1 MEQDNTTQGTQHTPE
16 QEPTAVERVAAQLR
30 TLREMRQQMEGTGF
44 FVLLPT
50 DALLK
55 RSEAYFN
62 LNYDNVIRLLETSG
76 VTADTVQMVLQD
88 YAAVL
93 AGVYFV
99 QLPLRQQAD
108 VLKAVKP
115 WRLQITERYALP
127 RLFGIYFQNT
137 QTAKSYI
144 EGFKLATGDVERVQ
158 TIRGADGK
166 VTIERERLKIP
177 VEEQKNN
184 YLSTQF
190 NRIVS
195 GSFPQVAAAFYWIK
209 RNKAEQDGE
218 LLDIIEPSDF
228 SGIEP
233 ERVNKFLAY
242 VDAYAGI
249 DDYVNYYHIAKC
261 ALKATPDELKEIDFP
276 PIMGEQE
283 RAQEYA
289 ERISSVWERNIK
301 ERTAEVEK
309 MIAAETV
316 EETERAKQEIKSET
330 ADVEETIRIPENIA
344 LLGSRDVYASVNGTE
359 ITEQGVIPISKVIT
373 IYGQRRGELP
383 ANVTPY
389 TVERTIQGL
398 NMLQR
403 FNHNAP
409 VGGWYTYETNITEFS
424 QLCGYDNANGDEMA
438 AIMHSLM
445 ILRDLYVIV
454 WKQKGRVAI
463 QLLTVPQVGVSG
475 ELKGRFKLQV
485 NAEALRGH
493 QNFTTIGEL
502 RSMQKK
508 AKGQAQFHFNSQ
520 LMAKGQKEEN
530 ALIIEV
536 FGYDTMEREAAGNP
550 ESERNVKEYIR
561 KHKDRDKKKIAK
573 WFEEYKQ
580 NGILESYSRTK
591 NTKGEYIYKW
601 RRSNVPKPQGEQEP
615 DEQ

>member
-316 EETERAKQEIKSET
+316 EEIKKAQQEITEP

-520 LMAKGQKEEN
+520 LIAKGQKEEN
-530 ALIIEV
+530 ALIVEV
-536 FGYDTMEREAAGNP
+536 FGYDSMEREAAGNP
-550 ESERNVKEYIR
+550 ETERNVKEYIR

-580 NGILESYSRTK
+580 NGILESYSRNK
-591 NTKGEYIYKW
+591 NAKGEYIYKW
-601 RRSNVPKPQGEQEP
+601 KRGNVPKPQGEQEP